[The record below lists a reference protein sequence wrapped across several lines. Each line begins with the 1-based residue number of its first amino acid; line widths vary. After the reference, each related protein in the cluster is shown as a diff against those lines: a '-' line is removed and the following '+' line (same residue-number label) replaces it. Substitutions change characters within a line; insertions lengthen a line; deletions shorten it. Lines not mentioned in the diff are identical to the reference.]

1 MRKNRDC
8 YAMMQVRP
16 DAESGFDDVG
26 RCRGEHHIPSWEAMN
41 EYWTSNL
48 LRMKGENS
56 VVHHLT
62 YVTSTLFLFV
72 SSHNK
77 YVLENQQALHLVTSV
92 RFFLVSL
99 SMTMS
104 WRARRPLSFLP
115 RSKDIFFPG
124 ESSPKREMK
133 NSKFKMK

>member
-1 MRKNRDC
+1 MSKNRDC

-16 DAESGFDDVG
+16 DVESGFDDVG
-26 RCRGEHHIPSWEAMN
+26 RCCREHYIASWEAMN

-48 LRMKGENS
+48 LQMKGENS
-56 VVHHLT
+56 VVHYLT
-62 YVTSTLFLFV
+62 SVTSTLFLFV
-72 SSHNK
+72 FSHDK

-92 RFFLVSL
+92 GFLLVSL

-115 RSKDIFFPG
+115 TSKDFFYC
-124 ESSPKREMK
+124 R
-133 NSKFKMK
+133 KFTKETNEE